1 MEDLVFEL
9 SFEGR
14 IQAEVGRMEEKQL
27 SICRKYHEQRHGD
40 RKLQNVPSKSMSV
53 VGEKAARADAMA
65 CEPELWLGG
74 GIRGN
79 LNFPQRVKFGDPP
92 KDSEKRGDRMGAEH
106 SPAAVPRRWRPER
119 KVLVNSV

>member
-14 IQAEVGRMEEKQL
+14 IQAEVGRVEEKQL
-27 SICRKYHEQRHGD
+27 SSCRKYHEQRHGD

-65 CEPELWLGG
+65 REPELWLGG
-74 GIRGN
+74 GTRGN

-92 KDSEKRGDRMGAEH
+92 RILRKEVIAWELSILQQQYQEGAREEG
-106 SPAAVPRRWRPER
+106 SC
-119 KVLVNSV
+119 

>member
-1 MEDLVFEL
+1 
-9 SFEGR
+9 
-14 IQAEVGRMEEKQL
+14 MEEKQL